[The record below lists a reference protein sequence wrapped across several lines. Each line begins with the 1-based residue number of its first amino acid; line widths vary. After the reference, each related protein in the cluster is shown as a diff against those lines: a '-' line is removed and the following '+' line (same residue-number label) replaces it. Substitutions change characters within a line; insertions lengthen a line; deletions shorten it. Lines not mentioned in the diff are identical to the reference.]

1 MFAPF
6 RLTRLLF
13 IGLAACA
20 VTWAMAGAALALPIV
35 PQREEVTTD
44 SRPPFKDVAG
54 DVQEPATAA
63 RPDFKVVPGDVKA
76 PQAAGRPDFRA
87 VAGDVKSDADRAR
100 AVPPVTSTDPVRVLA
115 PRTDDDTSTI
125 ALIVSI
131 AAILAALGA
140 VTLTVT
146 RPPRGGALGA

>member
-6 RLTRLLF
+6 RLTRLL
-13 IGLAACA
+13 IAGLAACT
-20 VTWAMAGAALALPIV
+20 VTWAMAAGAQAV
-35 PQREEVTTD
+35 PTQDATSD
-44 SRPPFKDVAG
+44 SGRPAFKDVAS
-54 DVQEPATAA
+54 DANEPQAAA